1 MLATKLNGS
10 SIKEVELMLCCAR
23 TRSTPQMRVR
33 VRELATQA
41 VDWQAFLQLVASHGV
56 RPLVYETLHSSCW
69 EALPETIRH
78 ELAHFYSANSAKN
91 RFLTGELLRML
102 QLFEDENILAV
113 PFKGPVLAAVLY
125 GTLALREFVDLDIL
139 VREQDIPKAR
149 QILAKHGYQSNVKSA
164 NITPDTSNDE
174 HYSPS
179 TGTMVELHWQFSPR
193 RFISVL
199 PAQQVWKNIESIEIL
214 GQQLWSFSSQDTF
227 LFLAAH
233 GAKHSWSALK
243 WLCDLAEFIRSN
255 PELDWSLLFRRAEA
269 LGAVR
274 TCRLGIYL
282 AAELLQAELPSNVL
296 DAVGGDAQVRR
307 LAQEVWP
314 RIEAPR
320 DVDPID
326 GQIFNLKMKERLRDR
341 VRYVFLQCTQY
352 SGEEERFLSLPSTL
366 SFVYVFVRP
375 IWLLRRYGFPV
386 LKRIALGEPGASQQR
401 VSQAEFLARD
411 SRFRQE

>member
-1 MLATKLNGS
+1 
-10 SIKEVELMLCCAR
+10 
-23 TRSTPQMRVR
+23 
-33 VRELATQA
+33 
-41 VDWQAFLQLVASHGV
+41 
-56 RPLVYETLHSSCW
+56 VYETLHSSCW
-69 EALPETIRH
+69 EALPETARH

-91 RFLTGELLRML
+91 RFLTGELLRIL
-102 QLFEDENILAV
+102 QLFEDEKILAV

-125 GTLALREFVDLDIL
+125 CNLALREFVDLDIL

-149 QILAKHGYQSNVKSA
+149 QILANHGYQSNVKSA

-174 HYSPS
+174 LYSPS

-214 GQQLWSFSSQDTF
+214 GRQVGSFSSQDAF

-233 GAKHSWSALK
+233 GAKHSWSKLK

-274 TCRLGIYL
+274 ICRLGIYL
-282 AAELLQAELPSNVL
+282 AAELLQAEVPSNVL

-307 LAQEVWP
+307 LAHEV
-314 RIEAPR
+314 RLRMEAPR

-326 GQIFNLKMKERLRDR
+326 GQIFNLKLKERLRDR

-375 IWLLRRYGFPV
+375 IWLLRRYGFSV
-386 LKRIALGEPGASQQR
+386 LKRIAR
-401 VSQAEFLARD
+401 
-411 SRFRQE
+411 